1 MNSTNK
7 ILNSFNELEEHLNT
21 KNISLICMNIRSIRK
36 NFTEFLTRTN
46 NIINKITAIIL
57 TETNICDDENKFYAI
72 NGYNSIF
79 LNRIN
84 RGGGIAVYIKDTVSF
99 KTFITNTQFMESL
112 QVDLSISIDKI
123 ITILACYRPP
133 NLNVKNF
140 IKELDNC
147 INNINKRQDIILTG
161 DMNLDIIS
169 NNMSSKNYLDMC
181 ACNGLECAVSGI
193 TRECERNG
201 SRTCI
206 DHLFIRHNSRNNI
219 KSAIIATTISD
230 HYSISKL

>member
-99 KTFITNTQFMESL
+99 KTINTNTQFMESL
-112 QVDLSISIDKI
+112 QVELSISI
-123 ITILACYRPP
+123 
-133 NLNVKNF
+133 
-140 IKELDNC
+140 EL
-147 INNINKRQDIILTG
+147 
-161 DMNLDIIS
+161 
-169 NNMSSKNYLDMC
+169 
-181 ACNGLECAVSGI
+181 LE
-193 TRECERNG
+193 
-201 SRTCI
+201 
-206 DHLFIRHNSRNNI
+206 LFGYVR
-219 KSAIIATTISD
+219 
-230 HYSISKL
+230 L